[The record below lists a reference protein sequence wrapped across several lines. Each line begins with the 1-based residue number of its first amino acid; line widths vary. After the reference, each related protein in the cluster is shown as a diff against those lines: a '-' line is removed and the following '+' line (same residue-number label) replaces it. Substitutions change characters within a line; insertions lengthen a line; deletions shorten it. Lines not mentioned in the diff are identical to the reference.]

1 MLPTCGLRGV
11 WLACGRWLVVVVRLV
26 VWLCGRVGSMVV
38 CVVVVVA
45 RPACAG
51 VHGEAIQV

>member
-1 MLPTCGLRGV
+1 M
-11 WLACGRWLVVVVRLV
+11 VVVVRLV
-26 VWLCGRVGSMVV
+26 VWLCGRLGSTVV

-45 RPACAG
+45 RPSCAA

>member
-1 MLPTCGLRGV
+1 M
-11 WLACGRWLVVVVRLV
+11 VVVVRLV
-26 VWLCGRVGSMVV
+26 VWLCGRLGSTVV

-45 RPACAG
+45 RQAYGG